1 MIMKCKYLK
10 DNYVEGNFRSKKK
23 DFKSFSNVSK
33 ALIIATLL
41 IVKWTGWAI
50 RNGGNPWIG
59 SNGNYKFTV
68 PLLSKLHSP
77 GKLQDVA
84 SPSLGWTKEWKFEFE
99 LGLDGDQA
107 LEWTHFIT
115 QLKHSAIRFIDQ
127 EDELTWT
134 RCPTTSI
141 LTTKVGY
148 KAKMEETRQSIKD

>member
-1 MIMKCKYLK
+1 MEETLGLGAMETTNSL
-10 DNYVEGNFRSKKK
+10 SL
-23 DFKSFSNVSK
+23 FSPSC
-33 ALIIATLL
+33 IP
-41 IVKWTGWAI
+41 
-50 RNGGNPWIG
+50 RRM
-59 SNGNYKFTV
+59 
-68 PLLSKLHSP
+68 
-77 GKLQDVA
+77 LQDVA

-99 LGLDGDQA
+99 LGLEGDQA

-134 RCPTTSI
+134 RSPTTSI